1 LTLAPGTRRGSYEIV
16 APLGAGGMGEV
27 WRARDLRLRR
37 EVAIKAIPE
46 SFVADP
52 ERLARFEREARLLA
66 ALNHPN
72 IAVIY
77 GIEESEGSLLLVLE
91 IVEGETLAERLAR
104 GPLPVEEALS
114 VCIQIAAGLEA
125 AHERGVIHRDLKPA
139 NVKLRPDGSVKI
151 LDLGLARAVEPAAA
165 VTDPSL
171 SPTITSGPT
180 GIGVILGTAAYMS
193 PEQARGKGLDKRT
206 DIFSFGC
213 VLYECLTGERAFPGE
228 SISDTLAAV
237 LRSEPDWTALPAETP
252 PRIRDLLRRCL
263 QKDPK
268 RRLHDIADA
277 RIEIE
282 EAVAMPADALPAA
295 RPGWAPSSSGRSR
308 FLWAAAGLLAGA
320 AVAVLVA
327 RGLFRPPDRN
337 ILPSIR
343 SSFSLPPETRID
355 TRGRRPSMAF
365 SPDGTSFVFRAVS
378 DGVARLYL
386 RSMDRAEAS
395 PIPGTEGAFNP
406 FFSPD
411 GEWLAFFTTSELK
424 KVPLA
429 GGTPLTVAV
438 VPPITQGGTWA
449 SDGFIYFSPISE
461 GGLSRVAAA
470 GGIPETFT
478 TPDAKEGE
486 GAHVWPQA
494 LPDGEHFLLI
504 VRPGKNLQD
513 LESSNLAIHSLKT
526 GRRRIVLQGA
536 SFARYAP
543 PGRILFVRGRSVQA
557 VSVDPKRW
565 EPTGRPVP
573 LLRDVLIASSDATAY
588 FAVGSNGLLV
598 YAAGGLA
605 ERETSTPVWV
615 DRNGTAESLPLPT
628 RTYFTP
634 RLSPDGRTLA
644 FVVAERSRFSVWT
657 YDFARKALSPLVP
670 ERGLAFNPVWAPDGL
685 RIAFS
690 RLEREWPQL
699 FWRAADGGGA
709 LEALAPSG
717 QADFPTSFSP
727 DGRLLAYSSAA
738 PGKLENSDIRL
749 LSLAGKREG
758 RPWLATPFDEF
769 SPFFSPDGRWIAYV
783 STESG
788 RREVYVRPFAGP
800 GGRVRIS
807 TEGGGEPA
815 WSPDGK
821 ELFYRIGDRLMGVRV
836 ETSPTFTA
844 ATPRVL
850 LTGSYVAGGGLDA
863 PRLYDVSPDG
873 KRFLFIKPIEK
884 KEEPITR
891 LELVVNW
898 PAMLERATSGG
909 K

>member
-1 LTLAPGTRRGSYEIV
+1 MTLAPGVRRGSYEIV
-16 APLGAGGMGEV
+16 ASLGVGGMGEV

-37 EVAIKAIPE
+37 DVAIKALPE
-46 SFVADP
+46 SVAADP
-52 ERLARFEREARLLA
+52 ERLARLEREARLLA

-72 IAVIY
+72 IAAIY
-77 GIEESEGSLLLVLE
+77 GLEETGGSPLLVME
-91 IVEGETLAERLAR
+91 CVEGESLAQRLAA
-104 GPLPVEEALS
+104 GPLPVDDALS
-114 VCIQIAAGLEA
+114 IAVQVAAGIEA
-125 AHERGVIHRDLKPA
+125 AHGAGVIHRDLKPA
-139 NVKLRPDGSVKI
+139 NVMIRPDGSVKV
-151 LDLGLARAVEPAAA
+151 LDLGLARTVESATTT
-165 VTDPSL
+165 TDPSM
-171 SPTITSGPT
+171 SPTITSAPT
-180 GIGVILGTAAYMS
+180 GTGVILGTAAYMS
-193 PEQARGKGLDKRT
+193 PEQARGKTLDKRT

-213 VLYECLTGERAFPGE
+213 VLYECLTAKRAFPGE
-228 SISDTLAAV
+228 TVSDTLAAI
-237 LRSEPDWTALPAETP
+237 LRAEPDWKALPAETT
-252 PRIRDLLRRCL
+252 PRVRDLLRRCL

-268 RRLHDIADA
+268 RRLHDIADG

-282 EAVAMPADALPAA
+282 EAITNPEAALPVEFPVRASTLP
-295 RPGWAPSSSGRSR
+295 RRSR
-308 FLWAAAGLLAGA
+308 FLWAAGGLLAGT
-320 AVAVLVA
+320 AVGVLAA
-327 RGLFRPPDRN
+327 RGLLRSPDRN
-337 ILPSIR
+337 VLPSIR
-343 SSFSLPPETRID
+343 SSLSLPPETRID
-355 TRGRRPSMAF
+355 TSGRHPSMAL
-365 SPDGTSFVFRAVS
+365 SPDGTSLVFRAVS
-378 DGVARLYL
+378 GGVPRLYL
-386 RSMDRAEAS
+386 RSVDRADAS
-395 PIPGTEGAFNP
+395 PIPGTERAFNP

-411 GEWLAFFTTSELK
+411 GEWLAFFTSSELK

-438 VPPITQGGTWA
+438 VPPVSRGGTWA
-449 SDGFIYFSPISE
+449 SDGFIYFSPIPE
-461 GGLSRVAAA
+461 GGLFRVAAA
-470 GGIPETFT
+470 GGVPETFT

-494 LPDGEHFLLI
+494 LPDGEHLLLI
-504 VRPGKNLQD
+504 VRSEKNLQD
-513 LESSNLAIHSLKT
+513 LEGSNVAVHSLKT

-536 SFARYAP
+536 SFARYVP
-543 PGRILFVRGRSVQA
+543 PDRLLFVRGRSVQA

-565 EPTGRPVP
+565 ELTGKPVP
-573 LLRDVLIASSDATAY
+573 LLRDVLIAASDATAY
-588 FAVGSNGLLV
+588 FAVGGNGLLV

-605 ERETSTPVWV
+605 ERETSTLVWV
-615 DRNGTAESLPLPT
+615 DRNGSEESLPLPA

-634 RLSPDGRTLA
+634 RLSPDGRILA
-644 FVVAERSRFSVWT
+644 VAIAERSRISVWT

-670 ERGLAFNPVWAPDGL
+670 ERGGTFNPTWAPDGL

-690 RLEREWPQL
+690 RLETEWPRL
-699 FWRAADGGGA
+699 FWRVPDGSA
-709 LEALAPSG
+709 LEALTSGG

-727 DGRLLAYSSAA
+727 DGRLLAYASAA

-749 LSLAGKREG
+749 LSLDERREQ

-769 SPFFSPDGRWIAYV
+769 APFFSPEGRWIAYV
-783 STESG
+783 SSESG

-836 ETSPTFTA
+836 KTSPAFTA

-850 LTGSYVAGGGLDA
+850 LTGSYVAGGGLDV

-873 KRFLFIKPIEK
+873 RRFLFIKPVQK

-898 PAMLERATSGG
+898 PTALARATTGG
-909 K
+909 R